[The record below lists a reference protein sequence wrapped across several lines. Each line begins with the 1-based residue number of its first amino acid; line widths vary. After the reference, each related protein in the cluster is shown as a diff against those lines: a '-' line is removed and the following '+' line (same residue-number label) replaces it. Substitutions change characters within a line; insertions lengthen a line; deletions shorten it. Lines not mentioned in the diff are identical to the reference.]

1 MEKCL
6 QVKWIFYTKTRK
18 YWIFN
23 FIEEKYIKEKIFN
36 VLMETITI
44 PKIEFEQMQQELDI
58 LRKTSLYK
66 RLLEFEKNI
75 ADGRI
80 FTRKDL
86 GF

>member
-1 MEKCL
+1 MMFLRQISQFLGK
-6 QVKWIFYTKTRK
+6 
-18 YWIFN
+18 
-23 FIEEKYIKEKIFN
+23 KYIKKKVFSL
-36 VLMETITI
+36 LMETITM
-44 PKIEFEQMQQELDI
+44 PKIEFEQMQQELEV

-75 ADGRI
+75 ADGKI